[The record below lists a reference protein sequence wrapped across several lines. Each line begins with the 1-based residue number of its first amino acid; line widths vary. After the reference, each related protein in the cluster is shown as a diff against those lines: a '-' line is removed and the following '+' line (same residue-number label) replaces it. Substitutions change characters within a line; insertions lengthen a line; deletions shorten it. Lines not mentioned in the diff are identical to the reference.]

1 MYFFS
6 LSCQERGRGEVNR
19 RRAENYLVKFTALFF
34 QRNHLSNIFVT
45 INFKAYSNDTVGR

>member
-19 RRAENYLVKFTALFF
+19 RGAENYLLKFTALFF